1 VKRKRYSRKFQRDA
15 VERMRTCES
24 VTDLARDLGV
34 RPRCLYKWRAKL
46 DLLESGEESA
56 RASTHEGSYR
66 KQVLHLKRL
75 LAEKPWKWIFSK
87 VPCKKSRL
95 DAGRAALLARRH
107 LRANPRV
114 DALARRL
121 EYRAHV

>member
-1 VKRKRYSRKFQRDA
+1 MGTLCRERTCKVKRKRYSRKFQRNA

-24 VTDLARDLGV
+24 VTDLARELGV

-75 LAEKPWKWIFSK
+75 LAEKTLEMDFFK
-87 VPCKKSRL
+87 
-95 DAGRAALLARRH
+95 GALQKIEARRQKSS
-107 LRANPRV
+107 ASGET
-114 DALARRL
+114 ASTSKS
-121 EYRAHV
+121 EK

>member
-1 VKRKRYSRKFQRDA
+1 MGTLCGERNCKVKRKRYSRKFQRNA

-24 VTDLARDLGV
+24 VTDLARELGV

-66 KQVLHLKRL
+66 KQLLRLKQL
-75 LAEKPWKWIFSK
+75 LAKMTLEVDFFK
-87 VPCKKSRL
+87 
-95 DAGRAALLARRH
+95 GALQKIEARR
-107 LRANPRV
+107 RKSGASGET
-114 DALARRL
+114 ASTTKS
-121 EYRAHV
+121 ES

>member
-1 VKRKRYSRKFQRDA
+1 MGTLCRERNCKVKRKRYSRKFQRNA

-24 VTDLARDLGV
+24 VTDLARELGV

-75 LAEKPWKWIFSK
+75 LAEKTLEVDFFK
-87 VPCKKSRL
+87 
-95 DAGRAALLARRH
+95 GALQKIEARR
-107 LRANPRV
+107 RKSSASGET
-114 DALARRL
+114 ASTSKS
-121 EYRAHV
+121 EK

>member
-1 VKRKRYSRKFQRDA
+1 MKRKRYSRKFQRMA

-24 VTDLARDLGV
+24 VTALAQELGV
-34 RPRCLYKWRAKL
+34 RPRCLYKWRAKI

-75 LAEKPWKWIFSK
+75 LAEKTLEVDFFK
-87 VPCKKSRL
+87 
-95 DAGRAALLARRH
+95 GALQKIEARRQSSSGSGGKASTT
-107 LRANPRV
+107 RSGK
-114 DALARRL
+114 
-121 EYRAHV
+121 